1 VYVIIVGGLKGL
13 RYVVNEVL
21 INPIATDSFGFSD
34 EDMAYFFII
43 NIVGAFVALI
53 LLYTFQ
59 YFKISSYL
67 LTVLGMVC
75 TIIALLI
82 ITDWQA
88 IGGDP
93 CTEYSLF
100 HHPKLADQYRL
111 ELVDSNISESG
122 MVSVQSL
129 QVVERDVYELAV
141 NKCESAG
148 KDCHWIPN
156 SRVTHRHCSD
166 CQPICRSTK
175 HTLNFIQFVIG
186 LLLFFSTLPLAFTGV
201 YLLLSESVSKS
212 YQGISTG
219 TMTALMGA
227 SRSGFPQLLDY
238 VYEHEGKRNYLSMMI
253 QVGIFVPLL
262 CGLLL
267 LYPWLAGRYK
277 VIYSEQTMKTE
288 ESEKVKLLNSK

>member
-1 VYVIIVGGLKGL
+1 MRIW
-13 RYVVNEVL
+13 
-21 INPIATDSFGFSD
+21 
-34 EDMAYFFII
+34 AYFFII
-43 NIVGAFVALI
+43 NVVGAFVALI

-88 IGGDP
+88 IGRDP

-100 HHPKLADQYRL
+100 HHPELADQYRL

-148 KDCHWIPN
+148 KYCHWIPN
-156 SRVTHRHCSD
+156 SRVTHTHCSD

-219 TMTALMGA
+219 MMTALMGA
-227 SRSGFPQLLDY
+227 SRSGFSSNT
-238 VYEHEGKRNYLSMMI
+238 G
-253 QVGIFVPLL
+253 L
-262 CGLLL
+262 CIR
-267 LYPWLAGRYK
+267 A
-277 VIYSEQTMKTE
+277 
-288 ESEKVKLLNSK
+288 

>member
-1 VYVIIVGGLKGL
+1 
-13 RYVVNEVL
+13 
-21 INPIATDSFGFSD
+21 
-34 EDMAYFFII
+34 M
-43 NIVGAFVALI
+43 
-53 LLYTFQ
+53 
-59 YFKISSYL
+59 
-67 LTVLGMVC
+67 LGMVC

-88 IGGDP
+88 IGRDP

-100 HHPKLADQYRL
+100 HHPELADQYRL

-156 SRVTHRHCSD
+156 SRVTHTHCSD

-212 YQGISTG
+212 YQVYP
-219 TMTALMGA
+219 TMQHIFQPVGSAL
-227 SRSGFPQLLDY
+227 SVDKYNQL
-238 VYEHEGKRNYLSMMI
+238 
-253 QVGIFVPLL
+253 
-262 CGLLL
+262 
-267 LYPWLAGRYK
+267 
-277 VIYSEQTMKTE
+277 
-288 ESEKVKLLNSK
+288 